1 MKRNGL
7 CYICFVT
14 GHISNNCTIN
24 YSCNKCRG
32 KHIISLC
39 LPKSENGETKA
50 DENNDKRNDVNVTDK
65 PTESSHTIVPTTA
78 VNFSTES
85 NNVLLQTACAKITNY
100 QFCLIQ
106 LVKEVL

>member
-1 MKRNGL
+1 M
-7 CYICFVT
+7 
-14 GHISNNCTIN
+14 
-24 YSCNKCRG
+24 
-32 KHIISLC
+32 
-39 LPKSENGETKA
+39 PKLENGETKA

-85 NNVLLQTACAKITNY
+85 NNVLLQTACVKITNY

>member
-1 MKRNGL
+1 M
-7 CYICFVT
+7 
-14 GHISNNCTIN
+14 
-24 YSCNKCRG
+24 
-32 KHIISLC
+32 
-39 LPKSENGETKA
+39 PKLENGETKA

-85 NNVLLQTACAKITNY
+85 NNVLLQTCVKITNY